1 MRLTGKTSDGTYFVK
16 SNGLYG
22 GSVGAY
28 TTQSRTPE
36 MITKLGELEDF
47 MEEQGFESLEELKE
61 QLARYKNAEEQLANG
76 ELSDG
81 YHTFNELYEFRKLYN
96 ALLFNEWARN
106 EEIEVYKSK
115 RHYDNEECFGGGWFI
130 VVAMLPSGQIS
141 NHYELKDWELFNI
154 PEYEKSKYEFDG
166 YTPKDV
172 RVRML
177 TFLRNES
184 CRILKCEN
192 ATKRK
197 ALKENQALKARW
209 EKLKEW
215 VKNKMETCPNEEW
228 YDFEEMFCEM
238 QELEE

>member
-1 MRLTGKTSDGTYFVK
+1 MEYKDIESRFTYHK
-16 SNGLYG
+16 PKEDEIY
-22 GSVGAY
+22 Y
-28 TTQSRTPE
+28 
-36 MITKLGELEDF
+36 KLAEFEDF

-61 QLARYKNAEEQLANG
+61 QLTRYKNAEEQLANG

-96 ALLFNEWARN
+96 ALLFNEWAKN

-141 NHYELKDWELFNI
+141 NHYELKDWDLFNI

-166 YTPKDV
+166 HTPKDV

-184 CRILKCEN
+184 CRILECEKAKN
-192 ATKRK
+192 MIIRK
-197 ALKENQALKARW
+197 GKLPVPG
-209 EKLKEW
+209 KLKEW
-215 VKNKMETCPNEEW
+215 VEEFHRKVVAV
-228 YDFEEMFCEM
+228 YPKTLLAKM
-238 QELEE
+238 QELELADLIRRKEK